1 MASTSPW
8 IVDVTDATFDQEVLA
23 RSQELPVVIDF
34 WAPWCG
40 PCRQLGPLLEKLA
53 DEGAGKFL
61 LAKINIDESPGI
73 ASEMRVS
80 SIPAVFA
87 VRRGRLVN
95 QFVGLLPEPDLR
107 RWLAS
112 LEPSEAERL
121 LAEAETLEASDPVAA
136 EARLHAALEKAPQDR
151 TLRIALA
158 RVLAAQGRLDDAEE
172 QIKHLEREGYL
183 ESEAEQIKARC
194 QLRQAAQLAGDIEA
208 AQAAARA
215 APRDAAAQLKLA
227 YALAGG
233 GQYAQALETALAV
246 VQMDRKGQGEAAR
259 QLMVDMFHALDPDD
273 PLVGEYRRKLSA
285 ALY

>member
-1 MASTSPW
+1 MDSTSPW
-8 IVDVTDATFDQEVLA
+8 ILDVTDATFDEQVLA

-53 DEGAGKFL
+53 EEGAGKFL

-73 ASEMRVS
+73 AGEMRVS

-95 QFVGLLPEPDLR
+95 QFVGLLPEPELR
-107 RWLAS
+107 QWLAA
-112 LEPSEAERL
+112 LEPSPAERL
-121 LAEAETLEASDPVAA
+121 LAEAEALEASDPVAA
-136 EARLHAALEKAPQDR
+136 ETKLHAALEQSPQDR
-151 TLRIALA
+151 ALRIALA
-158 RVLAAQGRLDDAEE
+158 RVLAVQDRLDDAEE
-172 QIKHLEREGYL
+172 QIKHLEQQGYL
-183 ESEAEQIKARC
+183 ENEAEQVKALC
-194 QLRQAAQLAGDIEA
+194 QLRQAARLAGDVPA
-208 AQAAARA
+208 AQVAAAA
-215 APRDAAAQLKLA
+215 APRDPLAQLKLA

-233 GQYAQALETALAV
+233 GNYADALQTALAV
-246 VQMDRKGQGEAAR
+246 VQMDRKGQGDPAR
-259 QLMVDMFHALDPDD
+259 QLMVDIFHVLNPDD